1 MIKKIITVIVL
12 TTLFAGCSS
21 GGIKNLVE
29 QPKVSIEKVEMGQ
42 LTLSGGS
49 ARFLLK
55 IDNPNRFPLP
65 LSGFDYGL
73 RLNGVEVANGD
84 KEQKVTIAGGE
95 SKLVEIPIIFSFSNM
110 LSLLPNV
117 LSSRHLNYDLKG
129 SIHFPWFN
137 LPFSRS
143 GETSLSL

>member
-1 MIKKIITVIVL
+1 MIKKIIIMVL
-12 TTLFAGCSS
+12 LITLQAGCSS

-29 QPKVSIEKVEMGQ
+29 QPKVSIEKVEMGR

-49 ARFLLK
+49 AKFLLK
-55 IDNPNRFPLP
+55 IDNPNRFPIP
-65 LSGFDYGL
+65 LSGFNYGL
-73 RLNGVEVANGD
+73 HLNGVEVANGA
-84 KEQKVTIAGGE
+84 KERKITIGGGE
-95 SKLVEIPIIFSFSNM
+95 SKLVDIPITFSFSNM
-110 LSLLPNV
+110 MRLLPNV
-117 LSSRHLNYDLKG
+117 LSRRHLNYDLKG